1 MKKRVRVYKAGGAT
15 EGAGA
20 YVNRTAQ
27 FMNRVQEGGN
37 MAEAQYPM
45 EQQYMQPVQ
54 PVQQQVDPKQQL
66 LSVISQALEEGEEPQ
81 IIYEALLKQL
91 KDQINPEE
99 LSKMISSV
107 VDSFNE
113 KRIPKPQDDLAAE
126 TAPEYSGMQE
136 QIIDENWLPSAEIAQ
151 SQPSANQM
159 MNDQM
164 MNEDLD
170 ESYLYDDELV
180 EAKKGGQIS
189 KKKFVSN
196 VMKLAK
202 KQMGDAGQPEQPKVT
217 KATITD
223 NALGDR
229 ARIKEEFMSGLKKAS
244 NESSLKKQAEEQ
256 YEAMIQEQQQMNQ
269 YGGFVDG
276 NLTRFSKGG
285 IQKYQTQGETDS
297 ETVDETVEN
306 TDAAEARRI
315 QAERDKYIDQQINNQ
330 RRINSGII
338 GKTSTGQ
345 NIYPG
350 LFDKKM
356 KGRRNWRDLI
366 PFNRG
371 VEYQGS
377 WAQASNARDME
388 GNPYTGGINYNDATQ
403 TKVTKASRRG
413 RPQEW
418 TTTYGTNIVPGVALE
433 NYEAPTMYRG
443 SDGMMNQLGNQQMPM
458 IDAPVN
464 SRGRINRRD
473 AENMTVEQR
482 RDAIDA
488 GYKVPDE
495 GNIFERMKWKTQQ
508 GIQGNDTGGTNVFQ
522 NMWNKVRQGRP
533 EQRQEGGNL
542 SRAQMGLETCQ
553 PGYFKG
559 ADGVCRDFQGNP
571 SFDINE
577 NVGSSLNSQ
586 VENPFLMKNIT
597 NNFTNE
603 NYKPG
608 ITMGEDG
615 NYQNDG
621 LITQNDRDNQGEAD
635 VDYEKKDMYN
645 IDPEAA
651 LQKFN
656 AVANF
661 GIGQLEKIGEQPRE
675 KWLRDQTNAES
686 FTPVTRQK
694 KVGDWGQ
701 QGNFRPNEQGF
712 RGVSQKGGQIGDE
725 MYMSEQDIEDFINS
739 GGELEFI

>member
-37 MAEAQYPM
+37 MTEAQYPM
-45 EQQYMQPVQ
+45 EQQPMQPMQ
-54 PVQQQVDPKQQL
+54 QQQVDPKQQL

-202 KQMGDAGQPEQPKVT
+202 KQMGDVGQPEQPKVT

-229 ARIKEEFMSGLKKAS
+229 ARIKEEFMSGLKEAS

-276 NLTRFSKGG
+276 DLTRFSKGG

-297 ETVDETVEN
+297 ETVEN

-330 RRINSGII
+330 RRINSGRI

-356 KGRRNWRDLI
+356 KGKRNWRDLI

-418 TTTYGTNIVPGVALE
+418 TTTYGTNIVPGAALE

-473 AENMTVEQR
+473 TENMTVEQR

-542 SRAQMGLETCQ
+542 SRAQMGLETCK

-577 NVGSSLNSQ
+577 DVGGSLNSQ

-597 NNFTNE
+597 NSFTNE
-603 NYKPG
+603 NYTPG

-621 LITQNDRDNQGEAD
+621 LITQNDRDNQGKAD

-645 IDPEAA
+645 IDGEK
-651 LQKFN
+651 LVQGFN
-656 AVANF
+656 AKANWT
-661 GIGQLEKIGEQPRE
+661 IGNIFEKPAEKSRD
-675 KWLRDQTNAES
+675 KWLEDQTNAEA
-686 FTPVTRQK
+686 FNPVTRKK

-701 QGNFRPNEQGF
+701 QGNFRPNQQGF

-725 MYMSEQDIEDFINS
+725 MYMSEEDIEDFINS